1 MLNSLSLKSKI
12 LLFVVPALLFIAGTS
27 GISTYQSY
35 SLWQQSNQLEISA
48 EYFAAISHLIQAIQ
62 KERGI
67 SANFLSGKVPR
78 GDLDSHR
85 GVVDEKIAEVKKV
98 LPMLPES
105 EREATLGKISEYNEI
120 RRYVDGN
127 GQPSE
132 SSHKFSMLDGDLISL
147 QAARARSYPL
157 LGLEGKL
164 VSQTVFE
171 MAKENAGRFRAFT
184 VGVLGQNKP
193 ITVNFLAS
201 LDAHKIGITANL
213 ESPGLVISDRAR
225 NDVKEILS
233 GSDWKETLRMFEV
246 VREKYILGGYGID
259 SKLFFDKI
267 TQVIDNVSK
276 IINKETNQ
284 INGEIHV
291 IRTGAMRSFFIYLA
305 SAIICSFVISGIAWT
320 ITRQIVSTLTSITN
334 DLSNSAS
341 TITSS
346 SDQLSQASQSLSSG
360 ATEGAASLEETV
372 SSIEEISGMVKLNAD
387 NATEAAKLSRSSS
400 DAADEGEKEIK
411 SLVSAMSEISTSSKK
426 INEIITVIDDI
437 AFQTNLLALNAAV
450 EAARAGEQGKGFA
463 VVADAVRAL
472 AQRSAVAAN
481 DIAELIKESV
491 DKIEHGSKI
500 ADQSGAVLKNLVGSV
515 KKVSDLNGEIATA
528 SRQQSEGLGQIST
541 AMNQLDQV
549 TQTNAASAEEAAASA
564 EELAAQAQIL
574 QTMVLKL
581 TGIIKG
587 GDRTMNHQDPTA
599 VRE

>member
-1 MLNSLSLKSKI
+1 MLNTFSLRSKI
-12 LLFVVPALLFIAGTS
+12 LLFVVPALLAIAGAS
-27 GISTYQSY
+27 GILTYQSY
-35 SLWQQSNQLEISA
+35 HLWKQSDQLEISA
-48 EYFAAISHLIQAIQ
+48 DYFAGVSHLIQAIQ

-78 GDLDSHR
+78 GDLDAHR
-85 GVVDEKIAEVKKV
+85 NVVDEKIAEVKKV
-98 LPMLPES
+98 LPMLSEA
-105 EREATLGKISEYNEI
+105 EREATLGKINEYSEI

-132 SSHKFSMLDGDLISL
+132 SSQKFSALNGDLISI
-147 QAARARSYPL
+147 QAVRARSYPL

-171 MAKENAGRFRAFT
+171 MAKESAGRFRAFT
-184 VGVLGQNKP
+184 VGILGQNKP
-193 ITVNFLAS
+193 ISINFLAS
-201 LDAHKIGITANL
+201 LDAYKIGITANL

-225 NDVKEILS
+225 SNVKEILT
-233 GSDWKETLRMFEV
+233 GSDWKETLRMFEA
-246 VREKYILGGYGID
+246 VREKYMTGGYGID

-267 TQVIDNVSK
+267 TQVIDNISK
-276 IINKETNQ
+276 VINQETDQ
-284 INGEIHV
+284 INGEIRA
-291 IRTGAMRSFFIYLA
+291 IRMEAMRSFFIYLV
-305 SAIICSFVISGIAWT
+305 SAIVCSFVISGIAWAV
-320 ITRQIVSTLTSITN
+320 TRQIILTLTAVTD

-346 SDQLSQASQSLSSG
+346 SDQLSAASQSLSSG

-372 SSIEEISGMVKLNAD
+372 SSMEEISGMVKLNAD
-387 NATEAAKLSRSSS
+387 HASEAASLSRSSS
-400 DAADEGEKEIK
+400 DAADEGEKEIQN
-411 SLVSAMSEISTSSKK
+411 LVSAMSGISASSKK
-426 INEIITVIDDI
+426 IEEIITVIDDI

-463 VVADAVRAL
+463 VVAEAVRTL
-472 AQRSAVAAN
+472 AQRSAVAAK
-481 DIAELIKESV
+481 DITGLIKESV
-491 DKIEHGSKI
+491 EQIEQGSKI
-500 ADQSGAVLKNLVGSV
+500 ADQSGAVLKNIVSSV

-564 EELAAQAQIL
+564 EELSAQAQIL

-581 TGIIKG
+581 NGIIRG
-587 GDRTMNHQDPTA
+587 GDRSLKSQGSAEVH
-599 VRE
+599 E